1 MINFIL
7 SLLRAA
13 VNDSSPISPPAD
25 VNWELLYQFFENQS
39 LACTAWYGIMKL
51 EEKDRPDKDILN
63 KFQKSMLTVRGRESM
78 QQLELEN
85 VMAHFEK
92 EGFGLYDTRILL
104 VFIHN
109 ILNSY
114 LNSQVRL
121 SNGEEAEIVLINKQ
135 VGSKP
140 VLITSSGRT
149 IDLSKEKDLK
159 ITEII

>member
-1 MINFIL
+1 MCPFDAI
-7 SLLRAA
+7 
-13 VNDSSPISPPAD
+13 
-25 VNWELLYQFFENQS
+25 
-39 LACTAWYGIMKL
+39 
-51 EEKDRPDKDILN
+51 
-63 KFQKSMLTVRGRESM
+63 
-78 QQLELEN
+78 
-85 VMAHFEK
+85 AHFEK